1 MKILSIALKD
11 LQVFAKDRGAL
22 FLLFLLPFVFIV
34 LLAWISHASENSQTG
49 EAERIPLTVVNE
61 DPAGALT
68 PQYLAALEAT
78 GKVEIAFEEQAK
90 VEEQMTNAVLRWA
103 AYIPSDFSANLAA
116 GKPTT
121 VRLVLHPLSD
131 EKQVMTVERALVR
144 AAREM
149 TMMSYLNQGLE
160 QMAAMQAANPE
171 AGQVFS
177 KERIQQQ
184 IAAQQEQAAGRPLIT
199 VVETVPAAVSK
210 EQEEKASLPQFGQ
223 ATVLGMAV
231 LFAFLGAQNT
241 AMSIF
246 KEKKVGSFRRLMA
259 APLSKAALL
268 TGKLLPNLI
277 LNLAQIAVILFTG
290 GYVIQLLG
298 LEPLDFSSD
307 PLGLALLALIMS
319 LCSASLGIFLAALA
333 KTENQIGGLGSVI
346 LFVAGLLGGSFIP
359 LFLMPEGLQTV
370 ARAIPHFWANQALY
384 GLVFRGQTVA
394 DLGFDILVLLAFTLA
409 FFGFGLWKFKFD

>member
-1 MKILSIALKD
+1 MKILSITLKD
-11 LQVFAKDRGAL
+11 LQVLVKDRGAL

-34 LLAWISHASENSQTG
+34 LLAWISQASSASQTN
-49 EAERIPLTVVNE
+49 ETARIPLTVVNG
-61 DPAGALT
+61 DPEGALT
-68 PQYLAALEAT
+68 QEYLAALENT
-78 GKVEIAFEEQAK
+78 GKVEISFEDPAK

-116 GKPTT
+116 GGQTSL
-121 VRLVLHPLSD
+121 RLVLHPLSD
-131 EKQVMTVERALVR
+131 EKKVMTVERALVS
-144 AAREM
+144 AARA
-149 TMMSYLNQGLE
+149 TMMMRYLNQGLE

-171 AGQVFS
+171 AEQVFS
-177 KERIQQQ
+177 QEHTQQQ
-184 IAAQQEQAAGRPLIT
+184 IQTQQEQAAGRPLIT
-199 VVETVPAAVSK
+199 VVETVPAAVNK
-210 EQEEKASLPQFGQ
+210 EREEKANLPQIGQ
-223 ATVLGMAV
+223 VTVLGMAV

-259 APLSKAALL
+259 APLSKVALL

-277 LNLAQIAVILFTG
+277 LNLGQIAVILFTG
-290 GYVIQLLG
+290 GLVIQWIG

-307 PLGLALLALIMS
+307 PLGLALIALVMS
-319 LCSASLGIFLAALA
+319 LCSTSLGIFLAAIA
-333 KTENQIGGLGSVI
+333 KTENQVGGLGSVI

-359 LFLMPEGLQTV
+359 MFLMPEGLQTV

-384 GLVFRGQTVA
+384 GLVFRGQTLA